1 MQHFK
6 EDIQKKEFHNT
17 YLLYGEEEYLVHF
30 YRDKLKETILDGA
43 DEMNYSYFQGGSI
56 DLLEVKEIAQ
66 TLPFFQEHRL
76 IVMEDSKLCKNANDF
91 ANCLSASKNGNTAN
105 TANTKNSVSD
115 NQKSSNLKVAK
126 SNTVNAKNTDDNI
139 SELNAN
145 TSVKADLKSVENVA
159 NEITNEVRDIL
170 GVDDETL
177 ANAMTAL
184 GFSALDLLDTSN
196 LAKLVLTING
206 SSEFTDLLTDENMMN
221 QLNSLIDVV
230 ENINWEEL
238 TGMSKEDFA
247 TALANSMQQSDIEDE
262 NLMTTVSDG
271 ETFSVIQE
279 DASDGQVNVQTDVSD
294 NITDVSDNIT
304 DAKQD
309 VAVAVEKNQN
319 EAEQG
324 SAQTDSDAGK
334 NMSEE
339 IAESTVSDDDAVS
352 SRQTN
357 VQNNFIQNMEQA
369 AASVEQTQS
378 ARPDTVRMQQMVDIV
393 NQVVEKIKVSLGTES
408 TSMEMQL
415 NPEHLGK
422 VLLNVSSK
430 NGMMTAVFSV
440 QSEEAKAALESQM
453 FTLRENLELRELKVD
468 AVEVNVSDFD
478 FSRSDQA
485 MDGGQSKADDGN
497 GKQMKFDFGDDSSD
511 ESAISNEEKEAVR
524 KQVMRDNGSQ
534 IDFTA

>member
-1 MQHFK
+1 MAEIKSLMMDSLSKVQSNN
-6 EDIQKKEFHNT
+6 QVQMKK
-17 YLLYGEEEYLVHF
+17 
-30 YRDKLKETILDGA
+30 D
-43 DEMNYSYFQGGSI
+43 
-56 DLLEVKEIAQ
+56 
-66 TLPFFQEHRL
+66 
-76 IVMEDSKLCKNANDF
+76 KNANDF
-91 ANCLSASKNGNTAN
+91 ANCLSASKNGN

-126 SNTVNAKNTDDNI
+126 SNTVNEKNTDDNI

-145 TSVKADLKSVENVA
+145 TSAKADLKSVENVA
-159 NEITNEVRDIL
+159 NEITNEITNEVRDIL

-271 ETFSVIQE
+271 ESFSVIQV
-279 DASDGQVNVQTDVSD
+279 DSSDGQVNFL
-294 NITDVSDNIT
+294 TDVSDNIT

-485 MDGGQSKADDGN
+485 MHGGQSKADDGN

>member
-1 MQHFK
+1 MAEIKSLMMDSLSKVQSNN
-6 EDIQKKEFHNT
+6 QVQMKK
-17 YLLYGEEEYLVHF
+17 
-30 YRDKLKETILDGA
+30 D
-43 DEMNYSYFQGGSI
+43 
-56 DLLEVKEIAQ
+56 
-66 TLPFFQEHRL
+66 
-76 IVMEDSKLCKNANDF
+76 KNANDF
-91 ANCLSASKNGNTAN
+91 ANCLSASKNGN

-126 SNTVNAKNTDDNI
+126 SNTVNEKNTDDNI

-145 TSVKADLKSVENVA
+145 TSAKADLKSVENVA
-159 NEITNEVRDIL
+159 NEITNEITNEVRDIL

-271 ETFSVIQE
+271 ETFSVVQE
-279 DASDGQVNVQTDVSD
+279 DTPDRQVNVQTDVSD
-294 NITDVSDNIT
+294 NMT

-309 VAVAVEKNQN
+309 VTVVVEKNQN
-319 EAEQG
+319 EAEPG

-339 IAESTVSDDDAVS
+339 IAESTLSDDDAVS

-369 AASVEQTQS
+369 AVNVEQTQS

>member
-1 MQHFK
+1 MAEIKSLMMDSLSKVQSNN
-6 EDIQKKEFHNT
+6 QVQMKK
-17 YLLYGEEEYLVHF
+17 
-30 YRDKLKETILDGA
+30 D
-43 DEMNYSYFQGGSI
+43 
-56 DLLEVKEIAQ
+56 
-66 TLPFFQEHRL
+66 
-76 IVMEDSKLCKNANDF
+76 KNANDF
-91 ANCLSASKNGNTAN
+91 ANCLSASKNGN

-145 TSVKADLKSVENVA
+145 TSAKADLKSVENVA

-206 SSEFTDLLTDENMMN
+206 SREFTDLLTDENMMN

-247 TALANSMQQSDIEDE
+247 TVLANSTQQGDIEHE

-279 DASDGQVNVQTDVSD
+279 DASDRQVNVQTDVSD

-304 DAKQD
+304 DVSDNITDAKQD
-309 VAVAVEKNQN
+309 VTVVVEKNQS

-339 IAESTVSDDDAVS
+339 IAESTLSDDDAVS

-369 AASVEQTQS
+369 AANVEQTQS

>member
-1 MQHFK
+1 MAEIKSLMMDSLSKVQSNN
-6 EDIQKKEFHNT
+6 QVQMKK
-17 YLLYGEEEYLVHF
+17 
-30 YRDKLKETILDGA
+30 D
-43 DEMNYSYFQGGSI
+43 
-56 DLLEVKEIAQ
+56 
-66 TLPFFQEHRL
+66 
-76 IVMEDSKLCKNANDF
+76 KNANDF
-91 ANCLSASKNGNTAN
+91 ANCLSASKNGN

-159 NEITNEVRDIL
+159 NEITNEITNEVRDIL

-247 TALANSMQQSDIEDE
+247 TVLANSTQQGDIEHE

-279 DASDGQVNVQTDVSD
+279 DASDRQVNVQTDVSD

-309 VAVAVEKNQN
+309 VTVVVEKNQS

-339 IAESTVSDDDAVS
+339 IAESTLSDDDAVS

-369 AASVEQTQS
+369 AANVEQTQS

-524 KQVMRDNGSQ
+524 KQVMRENGSQ

>member
-1 MQHFK
+1 MAEIKSLMMDSLSKVQSNN
-6 EDIQKKEFHNT
+6 QVQMKK
-17 YLLYGEEEYLVHF
+17 
-30 YRDKLKETILDGA
+30 D
-43 DEMNYSYFQGGSI
+43 
-56 DLLEVKEIAQ
+56 
-66 TLPFFQEHRL
+66 
-76 IVMEDSKLCKNANDF
+76 KNANDF
-91 ANCLSASKNGNTAN
+91 ANCLSASKNGN

-159 NEITNEVRDIL
+159 NEITNEITNEVRDIL

-247 TALANSMQQSDIEDE
+247 TVLANSKQQGDIEHE

-279 DASDGQVNVQTDVSD
+279 DASDRQVNVQTDVSD

-304 DAKQD
+304 DVSDNITDAKQD
-309 VAVAVEKNQN
+309 VTVVVEKNQS

-339 IAESTVSDDDAVS
+339 IAESTLSDDDAVS

-369 AASVEQTQS
+369 AANVEQTQS

>member
-1 MQHFK
+1 MAEIKSLMMDSLSKVQSNN
-6 EDIQKKEFHNT
+6 QVQMKK
-17 YLLYGEEEYLVHF
+17 
-30 YRDKLKETILDGA
+30 D
-43 DEMNYSYFQGGSI
+43 
-56 DLLEVKEIAQ
+56 
-66 TLPFFQEHRL
+66 
-76 IVMEDSKLCKNANDF
+76 KNANDF
-91 ANCLSASKNGNTAN
+91 ANCLSASKNGN

-145 TSVKADLKSVENVA
+145 TSAKADLKSVENVA

-247 TALANSMQQSDIEDE
+247 TVLANSTQQGDIEHE

-279 DASDGQVNVQTDVSD
+279 DASDRQVNVQTDVSD

-309 VAVAVEKNQN
+309 VTVVVEKNQS

-339 IAESTVSDDDAVS
+339 IAESTLSDDDAVS

-497 GKQMKFDFGDDSSD
+497 GKQIKFDFGDDSSD

>member
-1 MQHFK
+1 MAEIKSLMMDSLSKVQSNN
-6 EDIQKKEFHNT
+6 QVQMKK
-17 YLLYGEEEYLVHF
+17 
-30 YRDKLKETILDGA
+30 
-43 DEMNYSYFQGGSI
+43 S
-56 DLLEVKEIAQ
+56 
-66 TLPFFQEHRL
+66 
-76 IVMEDSKLCKNANDF
+76 KNANDF

-105 TANTKNSVSD
+105 TKNSVSD
-115 NQKSSNLKVAK
+115 NQQSSNLKVAK
-126 SNTVNAKNTDDNI
+126 LNTVNAKNADDKI
-139 SELNAN
+139 SGLNAN
-145 TSVKADLKSVENVA
+145 TSVNADLKSVENVA
-159 NEITNEVRDIL
+159 NEITNEVRDTL

-238 TGMSKEDFA
+238 TGMSKEEFA

-271 ETFSVIQE
+271 ETFNVNVVQE
-279 DASDGQVNVQTDVSD
+279 DTPDRQVNVQTDVSD
-294 NITDVSDNIT
+294 NITD
-304 DAKQD
+304 AKQD
-309 VAVAVEKNQN
+309 VTVVVEKKQS

-339 IAESTVSDDDAVS
+339 IAESTLSDDDAVS

-369 AASVEQTQS
+369 AANVEQTQS
-378 ARPDTVRMQQMVDIV
+378 TRPDTVRMQQMVDIV
-393 NQVVEKIKVSLGTES
+393 NQVVEKIKVSLGTDS

-430 NGMMTAVFSV
+430 DGMMTAVFSV

>member
-1 MQHFK
+1 MAEIKSLMMDSLSKVQSNN
-6 EDIQKKEFHNT
+6 QVQMKK
-17 YLLYGEEEYLVHF
+17 
-30 YRDKLKETILDGA
+30 
-43 DEMNYSYFQGGSI
+43 S
-56 DLLEVKEIAQ
+56 
-66 TLPFFQEHRL
+66 
-76 IVMEDSKLCKNANDF
+76 KNANDF

-105 TANTKNSVSD
+105 TKNSVSD
-115 NQKSSNLKVAK
+115 NQQSSNLKVAK
-126 SNTVNAKNTDDNI
+126 LNTVNAKNADDKI
-139 SELNAN
+139 SGLNVN
-145 TSVKADLKSVENVA
+145 TSVNADLKSVENVA
-159 NEITNEVRDIL
+159 NEITNEVMDIL

-271 ETFSVIQE
+271 ETFNVNVVQE
-279 DASDGQVNVQTDVSD
+279 DTPDRQVNVQTDVSD
-294 NITDVSDNIT
+294 NITD
-304 DAKQD
+304 AKQD
-309 VAVAVEKNQN
+309 VTVVVEKKQS

-339 IAESTVSDDDAVS
+339 IAESTLSDDDAVS

-357 VQNNFIQNMEQA
+357 VQNNFIQNIEQA
-369 AASVEQTQS
+369 AVNVEQTQS
-378 ARPDTVRMQQMVDIV
+378 TGPDTVRMQQMVDIV
-393 NQVVEKIKVSLGTES
+393 NQVVEKIKVSLGTDS

-430 NGMMTAVFSV
+430 DGMMTAVFSV

>member
-1 MQHFK
+1 MAEIKSLMMDSLSKVQSNN
-6 EDIQKKEFHNT
+6 QVQMKK
-17 YLLYGEEEYLVHF
+17 
-30 YRDKLKETILDGA
+30 D
-43 DEMNYSYFQGGSI
+43 
-56 DLLEVKEIAQ
+56 
-66 TLPFFQEHRL
+66 
-76 IVMEDSKLCKNANDF
+76 KNANDF
-91 ANCLSASKNGNTAN
+91 ANCLSASKNGN

-159 NEITNEVRDIL
+159 NEITNEITNEVRDIL

-294 NITDVSDNIT
+294 NITD
-304 DAKQD
+304 AKQD
-309 VAVAVEKNQN
+309 VTVVVEKNQS
-319 EAEQG
+319 EAEPG

-339 IAESTVSDDDAVS
+339 IAESTLSDDDAVS

>member
-1 MQHFK
+1 MAEIKSLMMDSLSKVQSNN
-6 EDIQKKEFHNT
+6 QVQMKK
-17 YLLYGEEEYLVHF
+17 
-30 YRDKLKETILDGA
+30 D
-43 DEMNYSYFQGGSI
+43 
-56 DLLEVKEIAQ
+56 
-66 TLPFFQEHRL
+66 
-76 IVMEDSKLCKNANDF
+76 KNANDF
-91 ANCLSASKNGNTAN
+91 ANCLSASKNGN

-145 TSVKADLKSVENVA
+145 TSAKADLKSVENVA

-221 QLNSLIDVV
+221 QLNSIIDVV

-271 ETFSVIQE
+271 ETFSVVQE
-279 DASDGQVNVQTDVSD
+279 DTPDRQVNVQTDVSD
-294 NITDVSDNIT
+294 NMT

-309 VAVAVEKNQN
+309 VTVVVEKNQN
-319 EAEQG
+319 KAEPG

-352 SRQTN
+352 GRQTN

-369 AASVEQTQS
+369 VTNVEQTQS
-378 ARPDTVRMQQMVDIV
+378 ARPNTVRMQQMVDIV

>member
-1 MQHFK
+1 MAEIKSLMMDSLSKVQSNN
-6 EDIQKKEFHNT
+6 QVQMKK
-17 YLLYGEEEYLVHF
+17 
-30 YRDKLKETILDGA
+30 D
-43 DEMNYSYFQGGSI
+43 
-56 DLLEVKEIAQ
+56 
-66 TLPFFQEHRL
+66 
-76 IVMEDSKLCKNANDF
+76 KNANDF
-91 ANCLSASKNGNTAN
+91 ANCLSASKNGN

-145 TSVKADLKSVENVA
+145 TSAKADLKSVENVA

-247 TALANSMQQSDIEDE
+247 TVLANSTQQGDIEDE

-279 DASDGQVNVQTDVSD
+279 DASDRQVNVQTDVSD

-309 VAVAVEKNQN
+309 VTVVVEKNQS

-339 IAESTVSDDDAVS
+339 IAESTLSDDDALS

-369 AASVEQTQS
+369 AANVEQTQS

>member
-1 MQHFK
+1 MAEIKSLMMDSLSKVQSNN
-6 EDIQKKEFHNT
+6 QVQMKK
-17 YLLYGEEEYLVHF
+17 
-30 YRDKLKETILDGA
+30 D
-43 DEMNYSYFQGGSI
+43 
-56 DLLEVKEIAQ
+56 
-66 TLPFFQEHRL
+66 
-76 IVMEDSKLCKNANDF
+76 KNANDF
-91 ANCLSASKNGNTAN
+91 ANCLSASKNGN

-145 TSVKADLKSVENVA
+145 TSAKADLKSVENVA

-271 ETFSVIQE
+271 ETFSVVQE
-279 DASDGQVNVQTDVSD
+279 DTPDRQVNVQTDVSD
-294 NITDVSDNIT
+294 NMT

-309 VAVAVEKNQN
+309 VTVVVEKNQN
-319 EAEQG
+319 KAEPG

-352 SRQTN
+352 GRQTN

-369 AASVEQTQS
+369 AVNVEQTQS
-378 ARPDTVRMQQMVDIV
+378 ARSNTVRMQQMVDIV

>member
-1 MQHFK
+1 MAEIKSLMMDSLSKVQSNN
-6 EDIQKKEFHNT
+6 QVQMKK
-17 YLLYGEEEYLVHF
+17 
-30 YRDKLKETILDGA
+30 D
-43 DEMNYSYFQGGSI
+43 
-56 DLLEVKEIAQ
+56 
-66 TLPFFQEHRL
+66 
-76 IVMEDSKLCKNANDF
+76 KNANDF
-91 ANCLSASKNGNTAN
+91 ANCLSASKNGN

-126 SNTVNAKNTDDNI
+126 SNTVNEKNTDDNI

-145 TSVKADLKSVENVA
+145 TSAKADLKSVENVA
-159 NEITNEVRDIL
+159 NEITNEITNEVRDIL

-196 LAKLVLTING
+196 FAKLVLTING

-271 ETFSVIQE
+271 ETFSVVQE
-279 DASDGQVNVQTDVSD
+279 DTPDRQVNVQTDVSD
-294 NITDVSDNIT
+294 NITD
-304 DAKQD
+304 AKQD
-309 VAVAVEKNQN
+309 VTVVVEKNQN
-319 EAEQG
+319 EAEPG

-339 IAESTVSDDDAVS
+339 IAESTLPDDDAVS

-369 AASVEQTQS
+369 AVNVEQTQS

>member
-1 MQHFK
+1 MAEIKSLMMDSLSKVQSNN
-6 EDIQKKEFHNT
+6 QVQMKK
-17 YLLYGEEEYLVHF
+17 
-30 YRDKLKETILDGA
+30 D
-43 DEMNYSYFQGGSI
+43 
-56 DLLEVKEIAQ
+56 
-66 TLPFFQEHRL
+66 
-76 IVMEDSKLCKNANDF
+76 KNANDF
-91 ANCLSASKNGNTAN
+91 ANCLSASKNGN

-126 SNTVNAKNTDDNI
+126 SNTVNEKNTDDNI

-145 TSVKADLKSVENVA
+145 TSAKADLKSVENVA
-159 NEITNEVRDIL
+159 NEIINEVRDIL

-271 ETFSVIQE
+271 ETFSVVQE
-279 DASDGQVNVQTDVSD
+279 DTPDRQVNVQTDVSD
-294 NITDVSDNIT
+294 NITD
-304 DAKQD
+304 AKQD
-309 VAVAVEKNQN
+309 VTVVVEKNQN
-319 EAEQG
+319 KAEPG

-352 SRQTN
+352 GRQTN

-369 AASVEQTQS
+369 VTNVEQTQS
-378 ARPDTVRMQQMVDIV
+378 ARPNTVRMQQMVDIV
-393 NQVVEKIKVSLGTES
+393 NQVVEKIKVSLGTDS

-430 NGMMTAVFSV
+430 DGMMTAVFSV

-524 KQVMRDNGSQ
+524 KQIMRDNGSQ

>member
-1 MQHFK
+1 MAEIKSLMMDSLAKGQANN
-6 EDIQKKEFHNT
+6 QVQMKK
-17 YLLYGEEEYLVHF
+17 
-30 YRDKLKETILDGA
+30 D
-43 DEMNYSYFQGGSI
+43 
-56 DLLEVKEIAQ
+56 
-66 TLPFFQEHRL
+66 
-76 IVMEDSKLCKNANDF
+76 KNANDF
-91 ANCLSASKNGNTAN
+91 ANCLSASKNGN

-126 SNTVNAKNTDDNI
+126 SNTVNEKNTDDNI

-145 TSVKADLKSVENVA
+145 TSAKADLKSVENVA

-271 ETFSVIQE
+271 ETFSVVQE
-279 DASDGQVNVQTDVSD
+279 DTPDRQVNVQTDVSD
-294 NITDVSDNIT
+294 NITD
-304 DAKQD
+304 AKQD
-309 VAVAVEKNQN
+309 VTVVVEKNQN
-319 EAEQG
+319 KAEPG

-352 SRQTN
+352 GRQTN

-369 AASVEQTQS
+369 VTNVEQTQS
-378 ARPDTVRMQQMVDIV
+378 ARPNTVRMQQMVDIV

>member
-1 MQHFK
+1 MAEIKSLMMDSLSKVQSNN
-6 EDIQKKEFHNT
+6 QVQMKK
-17 YLLYGEEEYLVHF
+17 
-30 YRDKLKETILDGA
+30 D
-43 DEMNYSYFQGGSI
+43 
-56 DLLEVKEIAQ
+56 
-66 TLPFFQEHRL
+66 
-76 IVMEDSKLCKNANDF
+76 KNANDF
-91 ANCLSASKNGNTAN
+91 ANCLSASKNGN

-159 NEITNEVRDIL
+159 NEITNEITNEVRDIL

-184 GFSALDLLDTSN
+184 GFSALDLLDTIN

-304 DAKQD
+304 DVSDNITDAKQD
-309 VAVAVEKNQN
+309 VTVVVEKNQS
-319 EAEQG
+319 EAEPG

-339 IAESTVSDDDAVS
+339 IAESTLSDDDAVS

>member
-1 MQHFK
+1 MAEIKSLMMDSLSKVQSNN
-6 EDIQKKEFHNT
+6 QVQMKK
-17 YLLYGEEEYLVHF
+17 
-30 YRDKLKETILDGA
+30 D
-43 DEMNYSYFQGGSI
+43 
-56 DLLEVKEIAQ
+56 
-66 TLPFFQEHRL
+66 
-76 IVMEDSKLCKNANDF
+76 KNANDF
-91 ANCLSASKNGNTAN
+91 ANCLSASKNGN

-126 SNTVNAKNTDDNI
+126 SNTVNEKNTDDNI

-145 TSVKADLKSVENVA
+145 TSAKADLKSVENVA
-159 NEITNEVRDIL
+159 NEITNEITNEVRDIL

-271 ETFSVIQE
+271 EIFSVIQE

>member
-1 MQHFK
+1 MAEIKSLMMDSLSKVQSNN
-6 EDIQKKEFHNT
+6 QVQMKK
-17 YLLYGEEEYLVHF
+17 
-30 YRDKLKETILDGA
+30 D
-43 DEMNYSYFQGGSI
+43 
-56 DLLEVKEIAQ
+56 
-66 TLPFFQEHRL
+66 
-76 IVMEDSKLCKNANDF
+76 KNANDF
-91 ANCLSASKNGNTAN
+91 ANCLSASKNGN

-126 SNTVNAKNTDDNI
+126 SNTVNEKNTDDNI

-145 TSVKADLKSVENVA
+145 TSAKADLKSVENVA
-159 NEITNEVRDIL
+159 NEITNEITNEVRDIL
-170 GVDDETL
+170 GVDDETM

-271 ETFSVIQE
+271 ETFSVVQE
-279 DASDGQVNVQTDVSD
+279 DTPDRQVNVQTDVSD
-294 NITDVSDNIT
+294 NITD
-304 DAKQD
+304 AKQD
-309 VAVAVEKNQN
+309 VTVVVEKNQN
-319 EAEQG
+319 EAEPG

-339 IAESTVSDDDAVS
+339 IAESTLPDDDAVS

-369 AASVEQTQS
+369 AVNVEQTQS

>member
-1 MQHFK
+1 MAEIKSLMMDSLSKVQSNN
-6 EDIQKKEFHNT
+6 QVQMKK
-17 YLLYGEEEYLVHF
+17 
-30 YRDKLKETILDGA
+30 D
-43 DEMNYSYFQGGSI
+43 
-56 DLLEVKEIAQ
+56 
-66 TLPFFQEHRL
+66 
-76 IVMEDSKLCKNANDF
+76 KNANDF
-91 ANCLSASKNGNTAN
+91 ANCLSASKNGN

-126 SNTVNAKNTDDNI
+126 SNTVNEKNTDDNI

-145 TSVKADLKSVENVA
+145 TSAKADLKSVENVA

-271 ETFSVIQE
+271 ETFSVVQE
-279 DASDGQVNVQTDVSD
+279 DTPDRQVNVQTDVSD
-294 NITDVSDNIT
+294 NITD
-304 DAKQD
+304 AKQD
-309 VAVAVEKNQN
+309 VTVVVEKNQN
-319 EAEQG
+319 KAEPG

-339 IAESTVSDDDAVS
+339 IAESTLPDDDAVS

-369 AASVEQTQS
+369 AVNVEQTQS

-478 FSRSDQA
+478 FSRSDQT

>member
-1 MQHFK
+1 MAEIKSLMMDSLSKVQSNN
-6 EDIQKKEFHNT
+6 QVQMKK
-17 YLLYGEEEYLVHF
+17 
-30 YRDKLKETILDGA
+30 D
-43 DEMNYSYFQGGSI
+43 
-56 DLLEVKEIAQ
+56 
-66 TLPFFQEHRL
+66 
-76 IVMEDSKLCKNANDF
+76 KNANDF
-91 ANCLSASKNGNTAN
+91 ANCLSASKNGN

-126 SNTVNAKNTDDNI
+126 SNTVNEKNTDDNI

-145 TSVKADLKSVENVA
+145 TSAKADLKSVENVA

-271 ETFSVIQE
+271 ETFSVVQE
-279 DASDGQVNVQTDVSD
+279 DTPDRQVNVQTDVSD
-294 NITDVSDNIT
+294 NITD
-304 DAKQD
+304 AKQD
-309 VAVAVEKNQN
+309 VTVVVEKNQN
-319 EAEQG
+319 KAEPG

-352 SRQTN
+352 GRQTN

-369 AASVEQTQS
+369 VTNVEQTQS
-378 ARPDTVRMQQMVDIV
+378 ARPNTVRMQQMVDIV
-393 NQVVEKIKVSLGTES
+393 NQVVEKIKVSLGTDS

-430 NGMMTAVFSV
+430 DGMMTAVFSV

-478 FSRSDQA
+478 FSRSDQT

>member
-1 MQHFK
+1 MAEIKSLMMDSLSKVQSNN
-6 EDIQKKEFHNT
+6 QVQMKK
-17 YLLYGEEEYLVHF
+17 
-30 YRDKLKETILDGA
+30 D
-43 DEMNYSYFQGGSI
+43 
-56 DLLEVKEIAQ
+56 
-66 TLPFFQEHRL
+66 
-76 IVMEDSKLCKNANDF
+76 KNANDF
-91 ANCLSASKNGNTAN
+91 ANCLSASKNGN

-145 TSVKADLKSVENVA
+145 TSAKADLKSVENVA

-247 TALANSMQQSDIEDE
+247 TVLANSTQQGDIEHE

-279 DASDGQVNVQTDVSD
+279 DASDRQVNVQTDVSD

-309 VAVAVEKNQN
+309 VTVVVEKNQS

-339 IAESTVSDDDAVS
+339 IAESTLSDDDAVS

>member
-1 MQHFK
+1 MAEIKSLMMDSLSKVQSNN
-6 EDIQKKEFHNT
+6 QVQMKK
-17 YLLYGEEEYLVHF
+17 
-30 YRDKLKETILDGA
+30 D
-43 DEMNYSYFQGGSI
+43 
-56 DLLEVKEIAQ
+56 
-66 TLPFFQEHRL
+66 
-76 IVMEDSKLCKNANDF
+76 KNANDF
-91 ANCLSASKNGNTAN
+91 ANCLSASKNGN

-159 NEITNEVRDIL
+159 NEITNEITNEVRDIL

-279 DASDGQVNVQTDVSD
+279 DASDRQVNVQTDVSD

-309 VAVAVEKNQN
+309 VTVVVEKNQS
-319 EAEQG
+319 EAEPG

-339 IAESTVSDDDAVS
+339 IAESTLSDDDAVS

-369 AASVEQTQS
+369 AANVEQTQS